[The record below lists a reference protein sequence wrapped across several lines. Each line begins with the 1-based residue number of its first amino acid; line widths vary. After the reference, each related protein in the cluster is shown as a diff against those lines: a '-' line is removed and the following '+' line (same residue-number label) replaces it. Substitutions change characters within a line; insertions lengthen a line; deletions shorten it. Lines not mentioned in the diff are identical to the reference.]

1 LPHHLDVAMVLRN
14 VGLVYQSKGE
24 FQQALLYLK
33 KALTIYRY
41 SLSETHPNII
51 QIEQI
56 IHRISSKS

>member
-1 LPHHLDVAMVLRN
+1 MVLRN
-14 VGLVYQSKGE
+14 IGLVYQNKGE

-41 SLSETHPNII
+41 SLSETHPNSI

-56 IHRISSKS
+56 IHRISLKL